1 MQNSNELK
9 DNPNFKAL
17 ETAYEK
23 LKTLEQKANQAILA
37 GVPNANAERALSAS
51 YSELRSLHSEYSALL
66 DWLQQP
72 ENSGA
77 LQAFGEHSA
86 CKFLNSF
93 FSA

>member
-1 MQNSNELK
+1 MQNSNQLK

-17 ETAYEK
+17 EAAYEK
-23 LKTLEQKANQAILA
+23 LKTLEEKTKQAILA
-37 GVPNANAERALSAS
+37 GVPNPKADKELFAAI
-51 YSELRSLHSEYSALL
+51 SELRSLHSEYSALL

-77 LQAFGEHSA
+77 LQAFGEHPA

>member
-1 MQNSNELK
+1 MQNSNQLK

-17 ETAYEK
+17 EAAYEN
-23 LKTLEQKANQAILA
+23 LKRLEQKTEQAILA
-37 GVPNANAERALSAS
+37 GVPNPKADKDLFAACN
-51 YSELRSLHSEYSALL
+51 ELRGLHSEYSTLL

-77 LQAFGEHSA
+77 LQAFGKHPA

-93 FSA
+93 F